1 MNRLYPPFPFFKESL
16 VKKKKFENILFV
28 CTANRMRSRTAED
41 LYKDDRRFKV
51 QSAGTSSFADS
62 ILTGEMLQWA
72 DLIVVMEKRHRDFI
86 RKNFPG
92 ESRGKEI
99 AILNI
104 PDMFDYME
112 PALVKEIREKFEQ
125 VYVKALRELQK

>member
-1 MNRLYPPFPFFKESL
+1 
-16 VKKKKFENILFV
+16 VKKKKLENILFV